1 VLILQEQASVYGT
14 IVDGSGAPVPL
25 ARYWARELSWPY
37 QTHGAFAAPLS
48 ADRNGHFVIGNMIRE
63 GKTSLVTSAIQT
75 GVKEGMID
83 MDTSIRRLYEAGV
96 VTAQAAYDK
105 SIEKESFKD
114 LMEKV

>member
-1 VLILQEQASVYGT
+1 
-14 IVDGSGAPVPL
+14 
-25 ARYWARELSWPY
+25 
-37 QTHGAFAAPLS
+37 
-48 ADRNGHFVIGNMIRE
+48 
-63 GKTSLVTSAIQT
+63 VTSAIQT

-114 LMEKV
+114 LAEKV